1 MKFFRSFRRFPF
13 LTVIIA
19 AALIAAAVIFLER
32 VIVRR
37 TDQTVVSDSRTTQPR
52 GRALKPESQKWKRP
66 GAEGQGRRIAVI
78 IDDIGFDLGLV
89 EELARIRAP
98 IAFAILPHTPHA
110 AEAARLLH
118 TAGKEILL
126 HLPMEPHSYPAE
138 DPGTGALFVDMDDAA
153 IVRQIEADLAAVPYV
168 SGVNNH
174 MGSRFMEDETR
185 LAVVMQELS
194 KRDLFFVDSLTTPHS
209 RARSAAARAGVRFA
223 ARAVFID
230 HTPGYA
236 AALSNL
242 THPPWRGWEQ
252 GKPLLMIGH
261 PHPATIRALRDAQSL
276 WQEDGVRMISVS
288 AYLGAPGGKEKKMHA
303 QIIGSMQNGDRKET
317 VK

>member
-1 MKFFRSFRRFPF
+1 MNFFRSFRRFPF

-19 AALIAAAVIFLER
+19 AALIAAVVIFLER
-32 VIVRR
+32 VVRR
-37 TDQTVVSDSRTTQPR
+37 TDQTAVPESRTTPPR
-52 GRALKPESQKWKRP
+52 EKALKPEPPERERP
-66 GAEGQGRRIAVI
+66 GTEVGGQRIVVI
-78 IDDIGFDLGLV
+78 IDDIGFDIRLA

-138 DPGTGALFVDMDDAA
+138 DPGTGALFVDMDEAA

-185 LAVVMQELS
+185 LAVVMQELA
-194 KRDLFFVDSLTTPHS
+194 KRDLFFVDSLTTSHS
-209 RARSAAARAGVRFA
+209 RARSAAASAGVRFA

-236 AALSNL
+236 AALANL
-242 THPPWRGWEQ
+242 TQPPRQGWEK

-261 PHPATIRALRDAQSL
+261 PHPETIRALRDAQSF
-276 WQEDGVRMISVS
+276 WQEEGVRMISAS
-288 AYLGAPGGKEKKMHA
+288 AYLGTSGGKEKQDALTK
-303 QIIGSMQNGDRKET
+303 NR
-317 VK
+317 

>member
-1 MKFFRSFRRFPF
+1 MNLFRRFRRFPF

-32 VIVRR
+32 GVRR
-37 TDQTVVSDSRTTQPR
+37 TDQTTAPDSRATQPR
-52 GRALKPESQKWKRP
+52 EKAWKPVTPERGQP
-66 GAEGQGRRIAVI
+66 GAAGGGRQIAVI
-78 IDDIGFDLGLV
+78 IDDIGFDLRV
-89 EELARIRAP
+89 AEELAGIGAP

-110 AEAARLLH
+110 AEAARFLH
-118 TAGKEILL
+118 RAGKEILL

-138 DPGTGALFVDMDDAA
+138 DPGRGALFVDMDDAEIA
-153 IVRQIEADLAAVPYV
+153 RQIEADLSAVPYV

-185 LAVVMQELS
+185 LAVVMRELA
-194 KRDLFFVDSLTTPHS
+194 KRDLFFVDSMTTSHS

-230 HTPGYA
+230 HLPGYA
-236 AALSNL
+236 DVLANL
-242 THPPWRGWEQ
+242 THPPLRGRQDE
-252 GKPLLMIGH
+252 KPLLMIGH
-261 PHPATIRALRDAQSL
+261 PRPGTIRALRDAQPL
-276 WQEDGVRMISVS
+276 WEEEGVRMIPLS
-288 AYLGAPGGKEKKMHA
+288 AYLGVQKKTSPL
-303 QIIGSMQNGDRKET
+303 QRGDRKEI

>member
-1 MKFFRSFRRFPF
+1 MNFFRSFRRFPF

-32 VIVRR
+32 VVHR
-37 TDQTVVSDSRTTQPR
+37 TDQTVVPDSITTQPR
-52 GRALKPESQKWKRP
+52 EKALKPETSKRERS
-66 GAEGQGRRIAVI
+66 GAEGGGRRIAVI
-78 IDDIGFDLGLV
+78 IDDIGFDLDLV

-138 DPGTGALFVDMDDAA
+138 DPGTGALFTDMDDAA
-153 IVRQIEADLAAVPYV
+153 IIRQIEADLAAVPYV

-174 MGSRFMEDETR
+174 MGSRFMEDGTR

-194 KRDLFFVDSLTTPHS
+194 KRDLFFVDSLTTSHS
-209 RARSAAARAGVRFA
+209 RARSAAARAGVPFA

-242 THPPWRGWEQ
+242 THPPQQGWKPE
-252 GKPLLMIGH
+252 KPLMMIGH
-261 PHPATIRALRDAQSL
+261 PHPETIRALWEAQSL
-276 WQEDGVRMISVS
+276 WKAEGVRVIPVS
-288 AYLGAPGGKEKKMHA
+288 AILDMPGGKDNRMHA
-303 QIIGSMQNGDRKET
+303 QNIGNNQHGDRKET